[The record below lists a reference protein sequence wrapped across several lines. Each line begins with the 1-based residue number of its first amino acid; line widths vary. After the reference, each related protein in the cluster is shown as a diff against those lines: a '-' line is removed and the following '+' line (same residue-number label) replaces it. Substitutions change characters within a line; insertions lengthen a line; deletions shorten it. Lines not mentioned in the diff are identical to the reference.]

1 MVKPPFFIEWEERE
15 EVHNQKLEPFPKQ
28 FKIHKIIIDSEKR
41 SKTLSKWKKWFDV
54 TILEEGDN
62 YTDVQL
68 TVDHIIYRIQDGK
81 TSGYNT
87 IIFKDTETT
96 APYSIITKGAKYRFE
111 PEG

>member
-1 MVKPPFFIEWEERE
+1 MVKPPFFIEWEEGRSAQSE
-15 EVHNQKLEPFPKQ
+15 IRASFPKQ

>member
-1 MVKPPFFIEWEERE
+1 ME
-15 EVHNQKLEPFPKQ
+15 
-28 FKIHKIIIDSEKR
+28 
-41 SKTLSKWKKWFDV
+41 KWFDV

-87 IIFKDTETT
+87 IIFKIQKRLHLTQLLRKVRNIDSSLKV
-96 APYSIITKGAKYRFE
+96 SIDKYKYYGR
-111 PEG
+111 

>member
-1 MVKPPFFIEWEERE
+1 ME
-15 EVHNQKLEPFPKQ
+15 
-28 FKIHKIIIDSEKR
+28 
-41 SKTLSKWKKWFDV
+41 KWFDV

-87 IIFKDTETT
+87 IIFKDRNDCTLLNYYERCEI
-96 APYSIITKGAKYRFE
+96 SIRA
-111 PEG
+111 

>member
-1 MVKPPFFIEWEERE
+1 MGGKGRSAQSEIRAS
-15 EVHNQKLEPFPKQ
+15 FPKQ
-28 FKIHKIIIDSEKR
+28 FKIHKIIIDSENALKHYLNGKMVR
-41 SKTLSKWKKWFDV
+41 CDYP
-54 TILEEGDN
+54 EEGDN